1 MDYEYEWLEYDANDN
16 LVRRIVFST
25 DEDEEYYYEYDNKNN
40 LVHLIRKKGHQEWR
54 DYDERGRLIHSNDIW
69 GKETIF
75 EYDDNNTLIH
85 KSEMICGQVWNDYV
99 YNESE
104 KLLSFKSIWG
114 EEGIYICDDENILKS
129 DNLPTQLYNY
139 CPDKVLKSL
148 FSKDQYGK
156 VNKYEYDEEGRYK
169 KYEQNDDGEFVL
181 IDQGKCVDNDY
192 DDEDDILPE
201 PDFDVDFEF

>member
-1 MDYEYEWLEYDANDN
+1 MEYDANDN

-25 DEDEEYYYEYDNKNN
+25 EEFEEYYHEYDNKNN
-40 LVHLIRKKGHQEWR
+40 LVHLIRGKGHQEWR
-54 DYDERGRLIHSNDIW
+54 DYDESGRLIHSKDIW

-114 EEGIYICDDENILKS
+114 EEGTYICNDGNILKS
-129 DNLPTQLYNY
+129 DNLPTAIHGHYY
-139 CPDKVLKSL
+139 DKELKIL
-148 FSKDQYGK
+148 FSKDKCGK
-156 VNKYEYDEEGRYK
+156 ETKYEYDEEGGCK
-169 KYEQNDDGEFVL
+169 EYEQNDDGEFVL
-181 IDQGKCVDNDY
+181 IDQDKCVDNDY
-192 DDEDDILPE
+192 YEDEAIIIDSDPW
-201 PDFDVDFEF
+201 